1 MAAIEPVKY
10 PSCNLQAV
18 WPYWEIFL
26 PGSTANA
33 ELAVQANNIE
43 RRSFPS
49 EFDFFA
55 RELGISLR
63 IGSGPTVLLNTS
75 HLWDIHS
82 SVALCLA

>member
-1 MAAIEPVKY
+1 MASIEPVKY

-33 ELAVQANNIE
+33 ELAVQANNMV
-43 RRSFPS
+43 RRSLPS

-55 RELGISLR
+55 REACISGA

-75 HLWDIHS
+75 HLWNIQS
-82 SVALCLA
+82 SVALTLP